1 MDRKAYT
8 KFYNA
13 NLKRI
18 YRYVF
23 FRVGK
28 NREVTEDLV
37 ADIFTKALEH
47 FDQYDPE
54 ISESAWIYRI
64 AHNKVLNHWRDSK
77 PTVDVDDPVIEAAI
91 GGIDHRG
98 KLNERLDIEALLAQ
112 LTPEER
118 ELVTL
123 KYLSGYKYSAMGEA
137 LGKSAAAA
145 KVATHR
151 AMQKLKTLCSRLK
164 RS

>member
-1 MDRKAYT
+1 MNRK
-8 KFYNA
+8 KFILFYSA
-13 NLKRI
+13 NIKRI

-28 NREVTEDLV
+28 NREVAEDV
-37 ADIFTKALEH
+37 TADIFMKALEH
-47 FDQYDPE
+47 FDGYDPR

-64 AHNKVLNHWRDSK
+64 AHNKVLNFWRDSK
-77 PTVDVDDPVIEAAI
+77 QTSDIDNKLVEAEI
-91 GGIDHRG
+91 GGVDSRNE
-98 KLNERLDIEALLAQ
+98 LNQRLDIEALLAK

-123 KYLSGYKYSAMGEA
+123 KYLSGYKYSTIGEA
-137 LGKSAAAA
+137 LGKSADAV

-151 AMQKLKTLCSRLK
+151 AMQKLKALCLR
-164 RS
+164 

>member
-1 MDRKAYT
+1 MDRKQFS

-13 NLKRI
+13 NIERI
-18 YRYVF
+18 FRYVY

-28 NREVTEDLV
+28 HRDVAEDITSE
-37 ADIFTKALEH
+37 IFMKALEH
-47 FDQYDPE
+47 FERYDPT

-64 AHNKVLNHWRDSK
+64 AHNKVLNYWRDTK
-77 PTVDVDDPVIEAAI
+77 ATVDVNDGAVEAEI
-91 GGIDHRG
+91 GGVDHRG
-98 KLNERLDIEALLAQ
+98 RLNEQLDIAALLAA

-137 LGKSAAAA
+137 LGKSADAV

-151 AMQKLKTLCSRLK
+151 AMQKLKALCSR
-164 RS
+164 SS